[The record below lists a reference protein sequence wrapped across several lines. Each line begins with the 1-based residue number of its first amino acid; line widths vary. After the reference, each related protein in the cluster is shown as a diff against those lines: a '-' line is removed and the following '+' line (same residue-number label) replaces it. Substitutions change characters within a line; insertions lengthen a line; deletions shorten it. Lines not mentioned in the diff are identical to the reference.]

1 MWRPSGSLHW
11 VFWGM
16 GFNQAQCRHLVK
28 TFDRL
33 RLCNMSSDDWNTRL
47 REWLDKE
54 VMKSTSTVREQ
65 LHKCL
70 GIPIE
75 QHSGSERSSLFDED
89 FQTGIELDPPGRP
102 RG

>member
-33 RLCNMSSDDWNTRL
+33 RLCNMSADDWNSKL
-47 REWLDKE
+47 RDWLDNE
-54 VMKSTSTVREQ
+54 VLKSTSTVRQQ

-70 GIPIE
+70 GIPNE
-75 QHSGSERSSLFDED
+75 VSGGFERSSLFDED
-89 FQTGIELDPPGRP
+89 LRTGEEPRPPGRP